1 MIGGGND
8 DNDRIA
14 MMLISIRKYKGE
26 QNRQTIFHQE
36 IIAKVYQSAPRKKET
51 VILHLV
57 RKGINYKC
65 EIL

>member
-1 MIGGGND
+1 
-8 DNDRIA
+8 
-14 MMLISIRKYKGE
+14 MLILIRKYKRV

-36 IIAKVYQSAPRKKET
+36 IIAKVYQSASRKKEK